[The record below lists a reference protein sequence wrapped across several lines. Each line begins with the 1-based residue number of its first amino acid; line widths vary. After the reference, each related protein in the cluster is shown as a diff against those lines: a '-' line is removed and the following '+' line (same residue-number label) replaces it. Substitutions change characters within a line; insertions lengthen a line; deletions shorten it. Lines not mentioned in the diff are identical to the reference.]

1 MVTVVIPLTAGS
13 TWAVPSNW
21 NSANNTIECIGAGGN
36 GSNAAT
42 VAGAGGGGGAY
53 ALENNVTLT
62 PGSTVNIQIG
72 TAGGGPGSTGDT
84 YLKDNSSTTV
94 VLARGGSNA
103 SSGSGGAGGDT
114 TNSIGDTKYAG
125 GDGGSSGASLYGGG
139 GGGGAAGFYGAGKA
153 GAGGGATVLTTLT
166 LVTTDGTNI
175 PSNAPF
181 EFGVPI
187 APDALS
193 SGQKLQVLDA
203 SSNVIGVQE
212 DNRRTDVNGDIRM
225 VKITGVLPT
234 SPGTPTTTI
243 TLQTIAGTPDTSNPI
258 TLANLLAQTISADTF
273 ECKVT
278 CTFPDGT
285 VYTALATDAL
295 NGSSSWTY
303 GDPQNR
309 GKFREGP
316 YCTEWIVSAPLETG
330 GTPHAFLNAKFH
342 ISAYKAS
349 SAAWHN
355 TNNPITGVKCLVI
368 LENGYIDQTG
378 GADLVYDLLIEM
390 GASTLSDWLSLTGS
404 TPAATLTLGA
414 VSGQTTASLS
424 AGTWGAASTTAPNSQ
439 DIGKAIVEV
448 GGSGRGYLM
457 GLNSSTSSAVCIP
470 TATAFASTSKTSTNW
485 RTMGVYH
492 PYMMRFDTYGSGH
505 GYTLMTPWW
514 GVVQKTVA
522 ALPTSYIID
531 SEMVMNYGADATSA
545 GNPDLTYCNNDGAHP
560 MAVHYP
566 TTASIKNFGMDEA
579 STGDTDHIGVLS
591 QSFTAALLNFTYS
604 GGQHLNARQLV
615 FQNSRVGNMKPFCT
629 RDSTTGGVVSIDKAG
644 TYYWSTQNNGG
655 VGLPANDYTGGTGWY
670 TFATNHSGGAS
681 YLPYLLS
688 GDFMHLETAAFAGND
703 YSLRTSGSGVFA
715 QTSVTLS
722 GGSASITIGSGYPQQ
737 DGEAVVVQIGG
748 YFPQISGV
756 NISRANT
763 YYVKQI
769 DATHINLY
777 DTRANALAG
786 GATGKITFSSAG
798 TNISI
803 RNGYGKCSLPVG
815 VSGQPRCMAWNTRTI
830 AQQLMPWPD
839 SIGDLVDYS
848 RTTGGGAGLKRQW
861 DAMGLYAK
869 TTWVDDV
876 NYVADGPRIT
886 VYQSGPPTG
895 GKVWSPWQHNYWKL
909 ANINAYEGGV
919 MGSDWVSFSD
929 WMLADSCQWA
939 VNSSNEQTYFM
950 VGAYYVRAQTT
961 GGVNQYTYAGIAQE
975 SMKAAINTVAYGEWT
990 QTSQTATISSVA
1002 DQANVTIV
1010 LSQTFFDTVN
1020 PSRHVG
1026 SWIVVGSGCGQIT
1039 SVSDGVTCVADAT
1052 VSTWDGQASNNANF
1066 ATGAGQSC
1074 NMPWPSWGNQASI
1087 VGTTQNYGNQ
1097 ADRHYLWL
1105 ANSGIEIAY
1114 QRGIDTSNY
1123 ATASAFMTTKAL
1135 PSNPPT
1141 AGQVT
1146 TCATALKGNVVHR

>member
-1 MVTVVIPLTAGS
+1 VVTVVIPLTAGS

-103 SSGSGGAGGDT
+103 SAGSGGAGGDT

-139 GGGGAAGFYGAGKA
+139 GGGGAGGFYGVGKA
-153 GAGGGATVLTTLT
+153 GAGGGATTLTTLT
-166 LVTTDGTNI
+166 LVTTDGTTI
-175 PSNAPF
+175 PANAPF

-187 APDALS
+187 APDAFA
-193 SGQKLQVLDA
+193 SGQKLQILDA
-203 SSNVIGVQE
+203 SSNVIGIQE
-212 DNRRTDVNGDIRM
+212 DNRRTDLNSDIRM
-225 VKITGVLPT
+225 VKVTGVLPT
-234 SPGTPTTTI
+234 SPGAASTTI

-330 GTPHAFLNAKFH
+330 GTPHAFLNAQFH

-470 TATAFASTSKTSTNW
+470 TATAFASTSNTSTNW

-514 GVVQKTVA
+514 GVAQKTVA

-566 TTASIKNFGMDEA
+566 TTASIKNFGMNEA

-591 QSFTAALLNFTYS
+591 FSYVQALLNWTYS
-604 GGQHLNARQLV
+604 SGQHLNARVLT
-615 FQNSRVGNMKPFCT
+615 FQNSRVGNMKPFFL
-629 RDSTTGGVVSIDKAG
+629 RDSTTGGIVSIDKAG
-644 TYYWSTQNNGG
+644 VYYWSSQNNGG
-655 VGLPANDYTGGTGWY
+655 VGLPANDYRGGTGWY

-688 GDFMHLETAAFAGND
+688 GDFIHLETAAVAVND
-703 YSLRTSGSGVFA
+703 YSLATTGAGVFA
-715 QTSVTLS
+715 QSSVTLTS
-722 GGSASITIGSGYPQQ
+722 GSASITIGSGYPQQ
-737 DGEAVVVQIGG
+737 DGESVVVQIGG

-756 NISRANT
+756 NISRANQ
-763 YYVKQI
+763 YFVKRI

-777 DTRANALAG
+777 DTRENALAG

-798 TNISI
+798 SQITI
-803 RNGYGKCSLPVG
+803 RNGYGKGSLPPP
-815 VSGQPRCMAWNTRTI
+815 VSGQPRCQAWDIRTT
-830 AQQLMPWPD
+830 AQLAMVIPD
-839 SIGDLVDYS
+839 GIGDLIDYS
-848 RTTGGGAGLKRQW
+848 RTKVGVERQFAAMMAYIKTNWVDDANYQAGGPRVMIYQLNNQTGGGT
-861 DAMGLYAK
+861 Y
-869 TTWVDDV
+869 
-876 NYVADGPRIT
+876 
-886 VYQSGPPTG
+886 
-895 GKVWSPWQHNYWKL
+895 SPWQTNYLRL
-909 ANINAYEGGV
+909 ANLNALEGGAMDSNGV
-919 MGSDWVSFSD
+919 AFHDWL
-929 WMLADSCQWA
+929 LADAMQWE
-939 VNSSNEQTYFM
+939 VNTSVQTYFM
-950 VGAYYVRAQTT
+950 TGAYYIRAATNAA
-961 GGVNQYTYAGIAQE
+961 VNQYTYEGIAQE
-975 SMKAAINTVAYGEWT
+975 SMRAATGHIAYGEWT

-1010 LSQTFFDTVN
+1010 FSQDFFDTVN
-1020 PSRHVG
+1020 PARHVG
-1026 SWIVVGSGCGQIT
+1026 SWVVVGSGCGQIK
-1039 SVSDGVTCVADAT
+1039 SNPSDARTCVVDAT
-1052 VSTWDGQASNNANF
+1052 VSTWDGAASGNANF
-1066 ATGAGQSC
+1066 STGSGQAC
-1074 NMPWPSWGNQASI
+1074 TMPWPSWGNQASI
-1087 VGTTQNYGNQ
+1087 VGTDLNYGSANQ
-1097 ADRHYLWL
+1097 DRHYMWL
-1105 ANSGIEIAY
+1105 QNSAIEIAY

-1123 ATASAFMTTKAL
+1123 STASAFMTTKQL